1 MKILRALADGHRR
14 RQEALSR
21 VLRTE
26 YMTAWAR
33 HRAAPPGPEAE
44 RAWSATV
51 TRMVHKYGLAS
62 ASLAADYYDEAR
74 RAADVKG
81 SFTATVADPPP
92 AAQITAARNAVRRTA
107 ASQPQVEDGAEAVEA
122 WRRTQQERDLAAVQ
136 RLAAQAGRRTIE
148 QATRADPEAVG
159 WVRVTGGNCCAFC
172 ALLAIRGLIYGD
184 RTRAVRT
191 SSGDPYHDR
200 CACTP
205 EPVFRGRA
213 SEGEPQVAEW
223 EELYYDASHGVYGTE
238 KLRAFRRAFDTK
250 YGRGRAP
257 APTA

>member
-1 MKILRALADGHRR
+1 MKILRALADAHRR

-26 YMTAWAR
+26 YLTAWAR
-33 HRAAPPGPEAE
+33 HQAVTPDPESE

-51 TRMVHKYGLAS
+51 GRIVHTYGLAS

-81 SFTATVADPPP
+81 SFTATVAAPPP
-92 AAQITAARNAVRRTA
+92 VAQITAARSAVRRTA
-107 ASQPQVEDGAEAVEA
+107 ASRPRDEDGAEAVEA

-172 ALLAIRGLIYGD
+172 ALLAIRGLLYGD
-184 RTRAVRT
+184 RKRAVST

-200 CACTP
+200 CACSA

-213 SEGEPQVAEW
+213 SEDEPQVAEW

-238 KLRAFRRAFDTK
+238 KLRAFRRAFDAK
-250 YGRGRAP
+250 YGRGRGPGQA
-257 APTA
+257 A